1 METFIIFLVV
11 FAIISLLYYQLQK
24 RIGED
29 QAAKWADFVKANPQ
43 YFKKPDAPVTKDS
56 KCRWPDDEKKNS

>member
-1 METFIIFLVV
+1 MDTFVILIVG
-11 FAIISLLYYQLQK
+11 AILLGWIYYQLQK

-43 YFKKPDAPVTKDS
+43 YFKKPDAPIK
-56 KCRWPDDEKKNS
+56 KCEWPDDQKKSS